1 MASSLTGGQE
11 EEGDKLNSLFR
22 RTENLL
28 VPFSNDVKQNVNSVV
43 LYF

>member
-1 MASSLTGGQE
+1 MASGFTGGQN

-22 RTENLL
+22 ETKNLL
-28 VPFSNDVKQNVNSVV
+28 VLFSNIVKQNVNSVV